1 MLVSMNWINEF
12 VNLDGLNIDELIHR
26 FTLAT
31 AEVEDI
37 IHYGENTR
45 DVVIA
50 KIVSVEDHP
59 NSKKLHILKVDTG
72 DKIYDC
78 VCGAPNVYEG
88 KIVAFA
94 KEGGCVN
101 GFEIKCATVAG
112 YESHGMCCSES
123 ELGISDDHS
132 GLMNIEDDIPLGTDI
147 KDVYPIEDI
156 VFDVDNKSLTN
167 RPDLWGHYGIA
178 REFATLTGREL
189 KPLEV
194 LDTWHCSI

>member
-78 VCGAPNVYEG
+78 VCG
-88 KIVAFA
+88 
-94 KEGGCVN
+94 
-101 GFEIKCATVAG
+101 
-112 YESHGMCCSES
+112 
-123 ELGISDDHS
+123 DR
-132 GLMNIEDDIPLGTDI
+132 
-147 KDVYPIEDI
+147 
-156 VFDVDNKSLTN
+156 KS
-167 RPDLWGHYGIA
+167 
-178 REFATLTGREL
+178 
-189 KPLEV
+189 V
-194 LDTWHCSI
+194 V